1 MTKVKNEKRAEASQA
16 SKAPSSSMII
26 QLPEERVPDIVMCGI
41 LTYEDIV
48 EVILQRNIEDEDD
61 IDR

>member
-1 MTKVKNEKRAEASQA
+1 M
-16 SKAPSSSMII
+16 MI
-26 QLPEERVPDIVMCGI
+26 QLPEERVPDITMRGL